1 MIINNNSLLLRL
13 DLPIQPDDHQDH
25 DEEEDVEDD
34 YDVDVMITI
43 PGGNVGSNHLI
54 KSSNCSKV
62 GALNS
67 STGM

>member
-13 DLPIQPDDHQDH
+13 GLAINPDYDEDR
-25 DEEEDVEDD
+25 DEEEDGEDD
-34 YDVDVMITI
+34 YDVMIAI
-43 PGGNVGSNHLI
+43 PGGNVGNNHLI

>member
-25 DEEEDVEDD
+25 DEVEDVDDD
-34 YDVDVMITI
+34 YDVMIAI
-43 PGGNVGSNHLI
+43 PGGNGGSNHLI

-67 STGM
+67 STGI

>member
-34 YDVDVMITI
+34 YDVMIAI

-62 GALNS
+62 GSLNS
-67 STGM
+67 STGI